1 MTDETTHDPD
11 GVLPDGLH
19 GARAAAW
26 AEHQQRCTDNEPYT
40 DGATVE
46 SLTERVERLAAG
58 TTNSDTRGRTM
69 LPP

>member
-1 MTDETTHDPD
+1 MTDETKHDPD
-11 GVLPDGLH
+11 GVLPDGPP

-40 DGATVE
+40 DGVMVE
-46 SLTERVERLAAG
+46 SLTERVERFAAG
-58 TTNSDTRGRTM
+58 TAQIGTRGRTM